1 MRKPKSA
8 LWFLA
13 CLVLLPASAD
23 ATLVR
28 RSVDLSCWNLPI
40 GRDYTRQNSP
50 GAQVSGAPSRRGAVL
65 EFMPCLS
72 ECCNLTLPKVTRF
85 ADAVQQLQCESTL
98 LGAAFQLTKV
108 PWQENGKELWSVV
121 SSRVGSWF
129 SFLRSCFYELLC
141 WPFWPWNVDDPLL
154 NWMWMSVFTFFSC
167 GGIDACWNIFLSLFW
182 RDWLICFILTTWYF
196 LTRTIPICDDP
207 LINLGWLFCFGLCG
221 WILDGSTISILPKS
235 NFDHY
240 KGRRSKIKKKTNSIP
255 CSSRVQWNHYLVLP
269 CARVGRVRHSVRFGR
284 YRFRFRNKV
293 VLLYGK
299 SKNMS
304 FHRHVEKKPGI
315 HTPWF
320 YPGPWPSDESQPQ
333 NLASCSSQNCRPNPV
348 VNRLHQIVKHD
359 LSGGMGA
366 GAAATKRK
374 RQQDKN
380 SLASALE
387 NFLESWT
394 SKQISQEAEQGDSQM
409 RNNKGKG
416 KNPNRGSSPRQVR
429 LKPDDP
435 HSGTP
440 NADGDLARRLI
451 QTLKLCLNQ
460 GVSDTEV
467 ANQVLAQIRSPG
479 PSPKNLRPPDHAT
492 KVGKG
497 KGNNARPV
505 DSSFDSPN
513 ITGLRPSEWTLVP
526 QIISFQKFQNGLN
539 EGSSHPHNIVEI
551 RSGND
556 YQQFVTLRNAFED
569 SSPITVLFSG
579 RDNPPIGSTLTRKTV
594 FRGKLGSKTEVVH
607 LKAFG
612 DSTKCPW
619 NSRTTTVAK
628 KDLPS
633 VSKDTVRVV
642 APFNYRQLFLPE
654 NQHDSPV
661 LVLAAAAWAAEVPVS
676 TLTGGRWTKQTY
688 GSKAV
693 LVGHIR
699 LSSKSAQKLC
709 EVSGNQGIFYT
720 ILKTDPHTSRSP
732 VHWFQKNVGESP
744 ENFFRRCSAL
754 ATDRKQPLLL
764 RQGGGSDLGCL
775 QIATDKTESR
785 TRVYDLWGVPRDWDE
800 EEICGLLS
808 SLKWSDIQVLSK
820 KRIKGQWSWR
830 IRGKSAGDDPNQGSW
845 NYSIEDS
852 VPWSLEILLAPP
864 KSPNLSTE
872 VIPAPRKRFGDITLQ
887 DFTHSCQQTRGRSSR
902 GKGSVSI
909 PERERSRSRRKDGE
923 NKPTEE
929 EKQNEQKA
937 EDVSDTQMDPPTQP
951 PLDEPSNPDE
961 AVRFF
966 EWSLVDWGGTGDCGF
981 RAIFDGWCKPENRSS
996 LDSEQVRR
1004 KAAWLRS
1011 ETVSH
1016 LRKHQSKFAEVIT
1029 EPFDKFLEKPLPL
1042 HFG

>member
-1 MRKPKSA
+1 M
-8 LWFLA
+8 
-13 CLVLLPASAD
+13 LLPASAD

-28 RSVDLSCWNLPI
+28 RSVNFSCWNLPI

-50 GAQVSGAPSRRGAVL
+50 GAQDSGAPSRRDAVL

-72 ECCNLTLPKVTRF
+72 ECCNQTLPKVTQF

-98 LGAAFQLTKV
+98 LGAAFQLTEV
-108 PWQENGKELWSVV
+108 SWQENGKELWSFV
-121 SSRVGSWF
+121 SSRFGYWF
-129 SFLRSCFYELLC
+129 SYLRSFLYDLLC
-141 WPFWPWNVDDPLL
+141 WPVWPWNVDDPLI
-154 NWMWMSVFTFFSC
+154 NWIWISFSTFFSC
-167 GGIDACWNIFLSLFW
+167 GGIDVCWNLVRSFFW
-182 RDWLICFILTTWYF
+182 RDWLICIILTTWYF
-196 LTRTIPICDDP
+196 HARTLPICDDP
-207 LINLGWLFCFGLCG
+207 LINLGWLFCLGLCG
-221 WILDGSTISILPKS
+221 WILDGSSFSIFPKS
-235 NFDHY
+235 ISAHHQ
-240 KGRRSKIKKKTNSIP
+240 RCCPKIKKKTIS
-255 CSSRVQWNHYLVLP
+255 CRYSKRVQRNHSLVLP
-269 CARVGRVRHSVRFGR
+269 CTRVGRVRHSVRFGR

-293 VLLYGK
+293 VQLFGK
-299 SKNMS
+299 SQNMNLY
-304 FHRHVEKKPGI
+304 RRAEKESGI

-320 YPGPWPSDESQPQ
+320 YPGPWPSDESQPR
-333 NLASCSSQNCRPNPV
+333 NLSFCSTQNCRTNPV
-348 VNRLHQIVKHD
+348 VNGLHQIAKYD

-366 GAAATKRK
+366 GAAASKRK
-374 RQQDKN
+374 RQQDQN

-394 SKQISQEAEQGDSQM
+394 SKQISQEDEQGDSQI

-416 KNPNRGSSPRQVR
+416 KNHNKGSSPRQVR
-429 LKPDDP
+429 LKPDDT

-451 QTLKLCLNQ
+451 QTLKLCLNH
-460 GVSDTEV
+460 GASDKEV

-479 PSPKNLRPPDHAT
+479 PSPQNLRPPDHT
-492 KVGKG
+492 SKVGKG
-497 KGNNARPV
+497 KGNSVRPV
-505 DSSFDSPN
+505 DASVDSPN
-513 ITGLRPSEWTLVP
+513 ITGLRPSEWTLLP
-526 QIISFQKFQNGLN
+526 QIISFQKFQNCLN
-539 EGSSHPHNIVEI
+539 EGVSHPHNIVEI
-551 RSGND
+551 RSAND

-569 SSPITVLFSG
+569 SNPITVLFSG
-579 RDNPPIGSTLTRKTV
+579 CDNPPIGSTLTRKTV

-612 DSTKCPW
+612 ASTKCPW

-628 KDLPS
+628 TDLPA

-661 LVLAAAAWAAEVPVS
+661 LVLAAAARAAEVPVS

-720 ILKTDPHTSRSP
+720 ILKNDPNTTRSA

-775 QIATDKTESR
+775 QISTDKTESR

-800 EEICGLLS
+800 EEICCLLS

-845 NYSIEDS
+845 NYSIQDT

-864 KSPNLSTE
+864 KNPNLSSE

-887 DFTHSCQQTRGRSSR
+887 DFSHSCPQTRGRNSR
-902 GKGSVSI
+902 GKGGSAAI
-909 PERERSRSRRKDGE
+909 PERARSRSPRK
-923 NKPTEE
+923 
-929 EKQNEQKA
+929 
-937 EDVSDTQMDPPTQP
+937 V
-951 PLDEPSNPDE
+951 PD
-961 AVRFF
+961 
-966 EWSLVDWGGTGDCGF
+966 D
-981 RAIFDGWCKPENRSS
+981 K
-996 LDSEQVRR
+996 
-1004 KAAWLRS
+1004 
-1011 ETVSH
+1011 
-1016 LRKHQSKFAEVIT
+1016 LRKKNKMSSRPRLLLT
-1029 EPFDKFLEKPLPL
+1029 LRWTLPRNL
-1042 HFG
+1042 F